1 MLAAADEQGLEYRM
15 GDFDLKLVMGNVS
28 SI

>member
-15 GDFDLKLVMGNVS
+15 GDFDLKLVMGNVA